1 MPEKVQVEVEGRRLV
16 LSNLSKRLYPS
27 GFLKAEVIDY
37 YTRIAPVLLPHLA
50 GRPLTVKRYPDG
62 SEGKFFF
69 EKNAPSHTPDWV
81 RRVTLPVPGSTKQ
94 RETIDFVVV
103 EELATLV
110 WLANLAALELHT
122 PQWTVGPKG
131 GVHEPDLLV
140 IDLDPGP
147 PATITKCCE
156 VALLARPLLPEGAL
170 AKTSGNKG
178 MQIVAPWPGRRDRA
192 GGPVKHS
199 GDSSEA
205 AKQLAELLEKEHPEL
220 VVSKMAQAVRP
231 NKVFV
236 DWSQNNRAKTTVS
249 VYSLRARDMPA
260 VSTPLTWDEVA
271 EGADGR
277 VLHFT
282 APDVLARVEEMG
294 DLFAPLV
301 PGA

>member
-1 MPEKVQVEVEGRRLV
+1 MPVEVEGRRLA

-69 EKNAPSHTPDWV
+69 EKNAPSHTPSWV
-81 RRVTLPVPGSTKQ
+81 RRVTLPVPGSTMK

-131 GVHEPDLLV
+131 GVHAPDLLV

-147 PATITKCCE
+147 PATIRACCE
-156 VALLARPLLPEGAL
+156 VALLARPLLPEGAM

-178 MQIVAPWPGRRDRA
+178 MQIVAPWH
-192 GGPVKHS
+192 GGAH
-199 GDSSEA
+199 GDPSAA
-205 AKQLAELLEKEHPEL
+205 AKELAERLEREHTDL
-220 VVSKMAQAVRP
+220 VVSKMAKAVRP

-236 DWSQNNRAKTTVS
+236 DWSQNNPAKTTVS

-271 EGADGR
+271 DGAGGR
-277 VLHFT
+277 PLTFT
-282 APDVLARVEEMG
+282 APDVLARVEQDG
-294 DLFAPLV
+294 DLFAALV
-301 PGA
+301 PDRPGRL